1 MKMKNKNLI
10 WNPFARVAGWQAFG
24 VGIVIVVASAVAAG
38 FGNLLFDGAI
48 DAHFGDHVGVAKSL
62 LLTGI
67 SLLSVVLSMYVT
79 GLIISRDFRF
89 IDILGTMTLARA
101 PLLILA
107 LISFFVSSPSKAEV
121 LENPMIVL
129 DYPSLIIFGLIS
141 IPIIVWFIALMF
153 NGLKVSTG
161 VKGKKLVVGFIGGIL
176 FAEIISKILIHFI
189 L

>member
-1 MKMKNKNLI
+1 MKNKSLI
-10 WNPFARVAGWQAFG
+10 WNPFTRIAGWQAFG
-24 VGIVIVVASAVAAG
+24 IGIVIVVVSAVIAG

-48 DAHFGDHVGVAKSL
+48 DAHFGDDVGVVKSL
-62 LLTGI
+62 VVNGI
-67 SLLSVVLSMYVT
+67 SLISVVLVMYIT

-89 IDILGTMTLARA
+89 VDILGTMTLARA

-107 LISFFVSSPSKAEV
+107 LIALFVSSPSEAKV

-129 DYPSLIIFGLIS
+129 NYPSLIIFGLIS
-141 IPIIVWFIALMF
+141 IPIIVWFVALMY

-161 VKGKKLVVGFIGGIL
+161 AKGKKLVIGFIGGLL
-176 FAEIISKILIHFI
+176 FAEIISKMLIHLI